1 MHVNHPQT
9 IPPPA
14 WFMEKVSSSK
24 EVFGAKKLGDCSS
37 TTCEERLVGA
47 TTSWL
52 LLVLILAGKERH
64 KEILTQMAQGISHE
78 TVGYIATKGPKT
90 RSQQEEPKNQKQKE
104 ALGTRREKSLQRRQI
119 RQKLDKAAQGWE
131 QQGGSSFLSLLP
143 SFYLL
148 CHWPNPAGS
157 SCQGSRGEL
166 QSWDWT
172 CQGPQGPL

>member
-52 LLVLILAGKERH
+52 LLILILSGKERH

-78 TVGYIATKGPKT
+78 
-90 RSQQEEPKNQKQKE
+90 RL
-104 ALGTRREKSLQRRQI
+104 LGI
-119 RQKLDKAAQGWE
+119 
-131 QQGGSSFLSLLP
+131 
-143 SFYLL
+143 
-148 CHWPNPAGS
+148 
-157 SCQGSRGEL
+157 
-166 QSWDWT
+166 
-172 CQGPQGPL
+172 